1 MVHYVSFLRLILR
14 LSREGINTFISLEV
28 LSLVSACSLK
38 VSSCSASCVVWSLLN
53 PSVFNTYYYSS

>member
-38 VSSCSASCVVWSLLN
+38 VSSCSVTEGYVN
-53 PSVFNTYYYSS
+53 SSYKATVLSGMQGR